1 MKLFRNERQGGSIFP
16 ISKEVVSPLE
26 PTERL
31 RLQLEMFAHIARVA
45 QRIGVLDK
53 VRAFGGVAYPCLR
66 DRVHGDIDIVILGK
80 QAHDLLVAELLQGS
94 DGITF
99 TKHSL
104 LPLKGSCMSYLH
116 SDTFTAVGPVE
127 FRYVEPTIL
136 NGIPVA
142 VHRLPFWVK
151 PILRNKELIIPMS
164 VFSSEV
170 DTHPQHSIDFGGI
183 AVGIV
188 YPEFAYLIKKRSLYP
203 KDREDCVK
211 LEKAGLNRI
220 RLHRIEMDIKAAQAI
235 FLLPHELMQIIRKLG
250 IFELTK
256 EQHTQLVGVSK
267 TR

>member
-1 MKLFRNERQGGSIFP
+1 MKSIEKLINRQENPPTI
-16 ISKEVVSPLE
+16 E
-26 PTERL
+26 PQERL

-53 VRAFGGVAYPCLR
+53 VRVFGGVAYPCLR

-80 QAHDLLVAELLQGS
+80 QAHDLLLTELLQGS

-116 SDTFTAVGPVE
+116 SDTFTAVGPAE
-127 FRYVEPTIL
+127 FRYIEPTVL
-136 NGIPVA
+136 NGIEVA
-142 VHRLPFWVK
+142 VHKLPIWVK
-151 PILRNKELIIPMS
+151 PFLRNKQLIIPMS
-164 VFSSEV
+164 ALSSGV
-170 DTHPQHSIDFGGI
+170 DTHPQHSISFGDI
-183 AVGIV
+183 PVGMV
-188 YPEFAYLIKKRSLYP
+188 YPEFAYLIKQRSRYP
-203 KDREDCVK
+203 KDKEDCAK
-211 LEKAGLNRI
+211 LEKAGLNRM
-220 RLHRIEMDIKAAQAI
+220 RLHRIEMDIKAAQAV

-267 TR
+267 TY